1 MWSLTLLVMLL
12 MVAVNGL
19 FAGFEIALAS
29 ISAGRLDVLAREG
42 KRGAAAAFRMKG
54 NMEASLAVVQMGIT
68 LAGVI
73 AAAVGG
79 AGAEE
84 SVEPLVRP
92 LLQRVGLGDTATQ
105 FLSIALVVVPLT
117 AVTIVFGELV
127 PKVFSIRHK
136 EWVCLTLAPGLE
148 WFGLAV
154 WPAVWMFENA
164 TNFIM
169 SLGRKRSAKDEQE
182 AAEEAMLQE
191 IRAAANVARTSRLI
205 GAREEGIIVGAA
217 ELADT
222 TVREVMLPAEH
233 ISTLNLHDPIGESLI
248 AAHNDMHTRFPV
260 TETPGDI
267 QRIVGYVNFKDI
279 VACMRMAPDMPN
291 VRGILRP
298 LPSIDADLPLSQTL
312 DRLIQGHTHIA
323 LVKEKDGR
331 VVGLVTLED
340 ILEELVGDIRD
351 EYDRLP
357 TYVTPTGASWVVGG
371 GTTLRALHAGTRVAF
386 PETEPAGDMPLHAW
400 MEGRLGR
407 RVRGG
412 DVVREADTRV
422 LARKVRRGM
431 LLEALIGPAPG
442 ARLAAAPAGSRQPV
456 DQGVG

>member
-1 MWSLTLLVMLL
+1 MWGLTLLVMLV
-12 MVAVNGL
+12 MVALNGL

-29 ISAGRLDVLAREG
+29 VSAGRLDILAREG
-42 KRGAAAAFRMKG
+42 KRGAAAALRMKN
-54 NMEASLAVVQMGIT
+54 NMEASLAVVQLGIT

-92 LLQRVGLGDTATQ
+92 LVERVGLGDTATQ
-105 FLSIALVVVPLT
+105 ALSITLVVVPLT

-136 EWVCLTLAPGLE
+136 EWVTLTLAPPLE
-148 WFGLAV
+148 WFALAV
-154 WPAVWMFENA
+154 WPAVWLFENS
-164 TNFIM
+164 TNLIM
-169 SLGRKRSAKDEQE
+169 SLGRKKTAAEEQE

-191 IRAAANVARTSRLI
+191 IRAAANVARTSRMI
-205 GAREEGIIVGAA
+205 GAREESIIMGAA

-222 TVREVMLPAEH
+222 LVREVMLPAEH
-233 ISTLNLHDPIGESLI
+233 ISMLNLYDPIGDSLL

-260 TETPGDI
+260 TERPGDV
-267 QRIVGYVNFKDI
+267 QRIVGYANFKDI

-298 LPSIDADLPLSQTL
+298 LPSVEADMPLSQCL

-323 LVKEKDGR
+323 LVREKDGKI
-331 VVGLVTLED
+331 VGLVTLED

-371 GTTLRALHAGTRVAF
+371 GTSLRAMHAATRVAV
-386 PETEPAGDMPLHAW
+386 PETEISGDMPLHAW
-400 MEGRLGR
+400 MEARLGR

-412 DVVREADTRV
+412 DVVREGDMRV

-431 LLEALIGPAPG
+431 LLEALVGPAPG
-442 ARLAAAPAGSRQPV
+442 ARSGSAPATAA
-456 DQGVG
+456 VGPA